1 VKINAERALVVHPEY
16 KSRLSTKTSNLGSFE
31 ESVALST
38 SLGLNVV
45 YKQKIKISTIRAGSF
60 FGSGAIKNISDIINK
75 LNLTLII
82 INGKISPIQ
91 QRNLEKVWNTKII
104 DRTHLILEI
113 FADRAAT
120 REGKL
125 QVELASLSYQ
135 RTRLVR
141 SWTHLERQRGAL
153 GFVGGPGETQIES
166 DRRAIDKAII
176 RIKRQLEKVVKTRL
190 LHRKSRKKVP
200 YPIVALVGYTNA
212 GKSTLF
218 NLVTDSKVYA
228 KDRLFA
234 TLDPTMRVLELPLK
248 NKVIFSD
255 TVGFISD
262 LPTELIAAFRAT
274 LEEVLDAD
282 LIIHVR
288 DIANKNTDEQK
299 LDVLNILSELGINKS
314 KMENIIE
321 LSNKT
326 DLLPSAELEKLKNTT
341 KRLNNVF
348 PISSKDNEGID
359 KFLDGVE
366 RILSQNFVSETLRLK
381 FDKANYRAKLYD
393 ISIVESEKLY
403 EEGYEIS
410 VRWSEK
416 RRGEFFHYLNSKN
429 I

>member
-1 VKINAERALVVHPEY
+1 MKIDADRALLVHPEF
-16 KSRLSTKTSNLGSFE
+16 KSSKSSDVISFE
-31 ESVALST
+31 EAIALSK
-38 SLGLNVV
+38 SLGLSIITKEIV
-45 YKQKIKISTIRAGSF
+45 KISSPKAGYL
-60 FGSGAIKNISDIINK
+60 FGSGAIKKILDKINNLKIK
-75 LNLTLII
+75 LIV
-82 INGKISPIQ
+82 INGYISPIQ
-91 QRNLEKVWNTKII
+91 QRNLEKIWNVKLI

-113 FADRAAT
+113 FADRAVT

-153 GFVGGPGETQIES
+153 GFIGGPGETQIES

-176 RIKRQLEKVVKTRL
+176 RLKKQLEKVIKTRF

-200 YPIVALVGYTNA
+200 YPTIAFIGYTNA

-218 NLVTDSKVYA
+218 NLITNSNVYA
-228 KDRLFA
+228 KDQLFA
-234 TLDPTMRVLELPLK
+234 TLDPTMRLFELPSK
-248 NKVIFSD
+248 SKVIISD

-282 LIIHVR
+282 LVIHIR
-288 DIANKNTDEQK
+288 DVSHKNTQQQK
-299 LDVLNILSELGINKS
+299 LDVLKIVNELGIDKTKIENMLEVANKIDLLSEEQFQKLENITKRSKNIYPVSSKDMIGVDKLIDGIDLILSE
-314 KMENIIE
+314 
-321 LSNKT
+321 
-326 DLLPSAELEKLKNTT
+326 
-341 KRLNNVF
+341 
-348 PISSKDNEGID
+348 
-359 KFLDGVE
+359 
-366 RILSQNFVSETLRLK
+366 NFISETLK
-381 FDKANYRAKLYD
+381 FGFDKTSYRAKLYD
-393 ISIVESEKLY
+393 ISIVESEKLH

-416 RRGEFFHYLNSKN
+416 RRGEFFHYINSSE

>member
-1 VKINAERALVVHPEY
+1 MKIDADRALLVHPEF
-16 KSRLSTKTSNLGSFE
+16 KSSKSSNVISFE
-31 ESVALST
+31 EAIALSK
-38 SLGLNVV
+38 SLGLSIITKERV
-45 YKQKIKISTIRAGSF
+45 KISSPKAGYL
-60 FGSGAIKNISDIINK
+60 FGSGAIKKILDKINNLKIK
-75 LNLTLII
+75 LIV
-82 INGKISPIQ
+82 INGYISPIQ
-91 QRNLEKVWNTKII
+91 QRNLEKIWNVKLI

-113 FADRAAT
+113 FADRAVT

-153 GFVGGPGETQIES
+153 GFIGGPGETQIES

-176 RIKRQLEKVVKTRL
+176 RLKKQLEKVIKTRF

-200 YPIVALVGYTNA
+200 YPTIAFIGYTNA

-218 NLVTDSKVYA
+218 NLITNSNVYA
-228 KDRLFA
+228 KDQLFA
-234 TLDPTMRVLELPLK
+234 TLDPTMRLLELPSK
-248 NKVIFSD
+248 SKVIISD

-282 LIIHVR
+282 LVIHIR
-288 DIANKNTDEQK
+288 DVSHKNTQQQK
-299 LDVLNILSELGINKS
+299 LDVLKIVNELGIDKTKIENMLEVANKIDLLSEEQFQKLENITKRSKNIFPVSSKDMIGVDELIDGIDLILSE
-314 KMENIIE
+314 
-321 LSNKT
+321 
-326 DLLPSAELEKLKNTT
+326 
-341 KRLNNVF
+341 
-348 PISSKDNEGID
+348 
-359 KFLDGVE
+359 
-366 RILSQNFVSETLRLK
+366 NFISETLRFG
-381 FDKANYRAKLYD
+381 FDKTSYRAKLYE
-393 ISIVESEKLY
+393 ISIVESENLH

-416 RRGEFFHYLNSKN
+416 RRGEFFHYINSSE

>member
-1 VKINAERALVVHPEY
+1 MKIDADRALLVHPEF
-16 KSRLSTKTSNLGSFE
+16 KSSKSSNVISFE
-31 ESVALST
+31 EAIALSK
-38 SLGLNVV
+38 SLGLSIITKERV
-45 YKQKIKISTIRAGSF
+45 KISSPKAGYL
-60 FGSGAIKNISDIINK
+60 FGSGAITKISDKINNLKIK
-75 LNLTLII
+75 LIV
-82 INGKISPIQ
+82 INGYISPIQ
-91 QRNLEKVWNTKII
+91 QRNLEKIWNVKLI

-113 FADRAAT
+113 FADRAVT

-153 GFVGGPGETQIES
+153 GFIGGPGETQIES

-176 RIKRQLEKVVKTRL
+176 RLKKQLEKVIKTRF

-200 YPIVALVGYTNA
+200 YPTIAFIGYTNA

-218 NLVTDSKVYA
+218 NLITNSNVYA
-228 KDRLFA
+228 KDQLFA
-234 TLDPTMRVLELPLK
+234 TLDPTMRLLELPSK
-248 NKVIFSD
+248 SKVIISD

-282 LIIHVR
+282 LVIHIR
-288 DIANKNTDEQK
+288 DVSHKNTQQQK
-299 LDVLNILSELGINKS
+299 LDVLKIVNELGIDKTKIENMLEVANKIDLLSEEQFQKLENITKRSKNIFPVSSKDMIGVDKLIDGIDLILSE
-314 KMENIIE
+314 
-321 LSNKT
+321 
-326 DLLPSAELEKLKNTT
+326 
-341 KRLNNVF
+341 
-348 PISSKDNEGID
+348 
-359 KFLDGVE
+359 
-366 RILSQNFVSETLRLK
+366 NFISETLK
-381 FDKANYRAKLYD
+381 FGFDKTSYRAKLYD
-393 ISIVESEKLY
+393 ISIVESEKLH

-416 RRGEFFHYLNSKN
+416 RRGEFFHYINSSE

>member
-1 VKINAERALVVHPEY
+1 MKIDADRALLVHPEF
-16 KSRLSTKTSNLGSFE
+16 KSSKSSNVISFE
-31 ESVALST
+31 EAIALSK
-38 SLGLNVV
+38 SLGLSIITKERV
-45 YKQKIKISTIRAGSF
+45 KISSPKAGYL
-60 FGSGAIKNISDIINK
+60 FGSGAIKKILDKINNLKIK
-75 LNLTLII
+75 LIV
-82 INGKISPIQ
+82 INGYISPIQ
-91 QRNLEKVWNTKII
+91 QRNLEKIWNVKLI

-113 FADRAAT
+113 FADRAVT

-153 GFVGGPGETQIES
+153 GFIGGPGETQIES

-176 RIKRQLEKVVKTRL
+176 RLKKQLEKVIKTRF

-200 YPIVALVGYTNA
+200 YPTIAFIGYTNA

-218 NLVTDSKVYA
+218 NLITNSNVYA
-228 KDRLFA
+228 KDQLFA
-234 TLDPTMRVLELPLK
+234 TLDPTMRLLELPSK
-248 NKVIFSD
+248 SKVIISD

-282 LIIHVR
+282 LVIHIR
-288 DIANKNTDEQK
+288 DVSHKNTQQQK
-299 LDVLNILSELGINKS
+299 LDVLKIVNELGIDKTKIENMLEVANKIDLLSEEQFQKLENITKRSKNIFPVSSKDMIGVDKLIDGIDFILSE
-314 KMENIIE
+314 
-321 LSNKT
+321 
-326 DLLPSAELEKLKNTT
+326 
-341 KRLNNVF
+341 
-348 PISSKDNEGID
+348 
-359 KFLDGVE
+359 
-366 RILSQNFVSETLRLK
+366 NFISETLRFG
-381 FDKANYRAKLYD
+381 FDKTSYRAKLYD
-393 ISIVESEKLY
+393 ISIVESEKLH

-416 RRGEFFHYLNSKN
+416 RRGEFFHYINSSE

>member
-1 VKINAERALVVHPEY
+1 MKIDADRALLVHPEF
-16 KSRLSTKTSNLGSFE
+16 KSSKSSNVISFE
-31 ESVALST
+31 EAIALSK
-38 SLGLNVV
+38 SLGLSIITKERV
-45 YKQKIKISTIRAGSF
+45 KISSPKAGYL
-60 FGSGAIKNISDIINK
+60 FGSGAIKKILDKINNLKIK
-75 LNLTLII
+75 LIV
-82 INGKISPIQ
+82 INGYISPIQ
-91 QRNLEKVWNTKII
+91 QRNLEKIWNVKLI

-113 FADRAAT
+113 FADRAVT

-153 GFVGGPGETQIES
+153 GFIGGPGETQIES

-176 RIKRQLEKVVKTRL
+176 RLKKQLEKVIKTRF

-200 YPIVALVGYTNA
+200 YPTIAFIGYTNA

-218 NLVTDSKVYA
+218 NLITNSNVYA
-228 KDRLFA
+228 KDQLFA
-234 TLDPTMRVLELPLK
+234 TLDPTMRLLELPSK
-248 NKVIFSD
+248 SKVIISD

-282 LIIHVR
+282 LVIHIR
-288 DIANKNTDEQK
+288 DVSHKNTQQQK
-299 LDVLNILSELGINKS
+299 LDVLKIVNELGIDKTKIENMLEVANKIDLLSEEQFQKLENITKRSKNIFPVSSKDMKGVDELIDGIDLILSE
-314 KMENIIE
+314 
-321 LSNKT
+321 
-326 DLLPSAELEKLKNTT
+326 
-341 KRLNNVF
+341 
-348 PISSKDNEGID
+348 
-359 KFLDGVE
+359 
-366 RILSQNFVSETLRLK
+366 NFISETLRFG
-381 FDKANYRAKLYD
+381 FDKTSYRAKLYE
-393 ISIVESEKLY
+393 ISIVESENLH

-416 RRGEFFHYLNSKN
+416 RRGEFFHYINSSE

>member
-1 VKINAERALVVHPEY
+1 MKINADRALVIHPEY
-16 KSRLSTKTSNLGSFE
+16 KSRVSTKKLNLGSFE
-31 ESVALST
+31 ESLALSK
-38 SLGLNVV
+38 SLGLKVIS
-45 YKQKIKISTIRAGSF
+45 KQKIKINSIRAGYF
-60 FGSGAIKNISDIINK
+60 FGSGTIKKISCIIKK
-75 LNLTLII
+75 LEITLIV
-82 INGKISPIQ
+82 INREISPIQ
-91 QRNLEKVWNTKII
+91 QRNLEKIWNTKLI

-141 SWTHLERQRGAL
+141 SWTHLERQRGSL
-153 GFVGGPGETQIES
+153 GFIGGPGETQIES

-176 RIKRQLEKVVKTRL
+176 RIKKQLEKVKKTRSL
-190 LHRKSRKKVP
+190 QRVSRKKVP

-218 NLVTDSKVYA
+218 NLITDSNVYA
-228 KDRLFA
+228 QDRLFA
-234 TLDPTMRVLELPLK
+234 TLDPKMRVLELPLK
-248 NKVIFSD
+248 SKVIFSD
-255 TVGFISD
+255 TVGFISN

-288 DIANKNTDEQK
+288 DISHNNSEDQK
-299 LDVLNILSELGINKS
+299 LDVLNILNELGINKF
-314 KMENIIE
+314 KIDNMIE
-321 LSNKT
+321 LANKT
-326 DLLPSAELEKLKNTT
+326 DLLDGEEFEKLKNIT
-341 KRLNNVF
+341 KRSNSVF
-348 PISSKDNEGID
+348 PISSKNNDGI
-359 KFLDGVE
+359 KVFLERVE
-366 RILSQNFVSETLRLK
+366 EKLSQEFLTETLRLS
-381 FDKANYRAKLYD
+381 FDKPNYRAKLYD
-393 ISIVESEKLY
+393 ISIVESEKLC

-416 RRGEFFHYLNSKN
+416 RRGEFFHYLNSEK